1 MIRFEGDL
9 AMPIYVYE
17 VITDDDDEGQLF
29 EVVQRMSDPP
39 LTEHPLTGQ
48 PVRRVIQPPNLP
60 GTWTDRQ
67 ARQMLGNDNIAKHGL
82 TRYERGADG
91 GYVKTAGEGPNTIQ
105 RD

>member
-1 MIRFEGDL
+1 
-9 AMPIYVYE
+9 MPIYVYE
-17 VITDDDDEGQLF
+17 VITDDDEGQLF

-39 LTEHPLTGQ
+39 LTEHPQTGQ

-67 ARQMLGNDNIAKHGL
+67 TRHTLSHDNIARHGL
-82 TRYERGADG
+82 TRYERGSDG
-91 GYVKTAGEGPNTIQ
+91 SYVKTAGKGPNAIQ